1 MAKAALKAAT
11 YRGMGIDQII
21 DHCSSGGAQMVF
33 LGLTTVVPM
42 ANHGL
47 NFPIS
52 LPRTV
57 VFLRPFEMSYSPR
70 DRDTVNILLS
80 VAPHLGAKIM
90 RRQHFWMLL
99 RKMRNSSF
107 LQALSFCFSAINSP
121 SSRSKK
127 HVPAMVQ
134 VRETNSC

>member
-1 MAKAALKAAT
+1 
-11 YRGMGIDQII
+11 
-21 DHCSSGGAQMVF
+21 MVF
-33 LGLTTVVPM
+33 LVLMTVVPM

-80 VAPHLGAKIM
+80 VAPNLGVKIM

-127 HVPAMVQ
+127 RVPAMVQ

>member
-1 MAKAALKAAT
+1 
-11 YRGMGIDQII
+11 
-21 DHCSSGGAQMVF
+21 MVF
-33 LGLTTVVPM
+33 LVPITLVLM

-52 LPRTV
+52 LPHTV
-57 VFLRPFEMSYSPR
+57 VFLGLSEMRYSPR
-70 DRDTVNILLS
+70 DRDTVNIFLS
-80 VAPHLGAKIM
+80 LASHLGVKII

-127 HVPAMVQ
+127 CVSAMVE